1 MEELAKKLKI
11 RHEIDPELQKMIQ
24 QLKEARYRR
33 ERL

>member
-24 QLKEARYRR
+24 QLKEAQHV
-33 ERL
+33 E